1 MNNKIL
7 CVDDEDSILRGF
19 QLNLRKDFELHL
31 ASDGVEGLEVFDKE
45 GGFALVLSDMRMP
58 RMNGADMLAEIK
70 KRDHEVSTIL
80 LTGHTDF
87 DSAMAAVNDGNV
99 FRMLSKPCPP
109 ERLIKVLNDGL
120 EQHDLVRSKRILL
133 DQTLRGAVDAL
144 AESLSTAKPLFF
156 GRVQRVRRMA
166 NELAEKLAIPNA
178 WRVDVASVFSQL
190 AYLALPENVTEDVYY
205 RKDLTKE
212 VKSLLAKF
220 PEDTRNIL
228 NKIPGLEEV
237 GEILKSVDIQ
247 YRFEQEKPDGV
258 RIAASILKV
267 ALDFDY
273 YEEQGYNRSLIVN
286 TLKEREK
293 DYDPKVTKSLSDLIV
308 IAAETSSL
316 QEISIEDID
325 IGMRLSQELRLDD
338 GFLIA
343 AAGTDVDRQLLKVIR
358 NYNSC
363 YEDSPFPKKVQVLV
377 PVNLIK

>member
-7 CVDDEDSILRGF
+7 CVDDEESILRGF
-19 QLNLRKDFELHL
+19 QLNLRKDFEVHL
-31 ASDGVEGLEVFDKE
+31 ASDGVEGLEVFEKE

-70 KRDHEVSTIL
+70 KQNHEVSTIL

-109 ERLIKVLNDGL
+109 ERLIKVLKDGL
-120 EQHDLVRSKRILL
+120 EQHDLVKSKRILL
-133 DQTLRGAVDAL
+133 DQTLRGAVEAL

-166 NELAEKLAIPNA
+166 NELAKKLSIPNA

-205 RKDLTKE
+205 RKDLSND
-212 VKSLLAKF
+212 VKSLLSKF

-228 NKIPGLEEV
+228 NKIPGLEEI
-237 GEILKSVDIQ
+237 GEILKSVDVQ
-247 YRFEQEKPDGV
+247 YRFEQEKEDGV

-273 YEEQGYNRSLIVN
+273 YEEQGYDRSIIVS
-286 TLKEREK
+286 TLRERNKE
-293 DYDPKVTKSLSDLIV
+293 YDPKVTDTLSDLIV
-308 IAAETSSL
+308 IAAETL
-316 QEISIEDID
+316 TLREIKIEEVDL
-325 IGMRLSQELRLDD
+325 GMRLSQELRLVD

-363 YEDSPFPKKVQVLV
+363 YAESPFPKKIQVIV
-377 PVNLIK
+377 PVNLLK

>member
-1 MNNKIL
+1 M
-7 CVDDEDSILRGF
+7 RGF

-31 ASDGVEGLEVFDKE
+31 ASDGVEGLEIFEKE

-58 RMNGADMLAEIK
+58 RMNGAEMLAEIK

-120 EQHDLVRSKRILL
+120 EQYDLIRSKRILL

-166 NELAEKLAIPNA
+166 NELAMKQDVPNA

-205 RKDLTKE
+205 RRDLSKE
-212 VKSLLAKF
+212 VKALLAKF

-237 GEILKSVDIQ
+237 GEILKSVDVQ
-247 YRFEQEKPDGV
+247 YRFEEEKEDGV
-258 RIAASILKV
+258 RLAASILKV

-273 YEEQGYNRSLIVN
+273 YEEQGYNRSIIVS
-286 TLKEREK
+286 TLKERNK
-293 DYDPKVTKSLSDLIV
+293 DYDPKVTQSLSDLIV
-308 IAAETSSL
+308 IAEETSTL
-316 QEISIEDID
+316 QEIKIDDID

-363 YEDSPFPKKVQVLV
+363 YAESPFPKRIQVIV
-377 PVNLIK
+377 PVNLLK

>member
-1 MNNKIL
+1 
-7 CVDDEDSILRGF
+7 
-19 QLNLRKDFELHL
+19 
-31 ASDGVEGLEVFDKE
+31 
-45 GGFALVLSDMRMP
+45 
-58 RMNGADMLAEIK
+58 
-70 KRDHEVSTIL
+70 
-80 LTGHTDF
+80 
-87 DSAMAAVNDGNV
+87 
-99 FRMLSKPCPP
+99 
-109 ERLIKVLNDGL
+109 
-120 EQHDLVRSKRILL
+120 
-133 DQTLRGAVDAL
+133 
-144 AESLSTAKPLFF
+144 
-156 GRVQRVRRMA
+156 MA
-166 NELAEKLAIPNA
+166 NELAEKLSIPNA

-237 GEILKSVDIQ
+237 GEILKCVDIQ
-247 YRFEQEKPDGV
+247 YRFEQEKPDGI

-316 QEISIEDID
+316 QEISIAEID

>member
-1 MNNKIL
+1 
-7 CVDDEDSILRGF
+7 
-19 QLNLRKDFELHL
+19 
-31 ASDGVEGLEVFDKE
+31 
-45 GGFALVLSDMRMP
+45 
-58 RMNGADMLAEIK
+58 
-70 KRDHEVSTIL
+70 
-80 LTGHTDF
+80 
-87 DSAMAAVNDGNV
+87 
-99 FRMLSKPCPP
+99 
-109 ERLIKVLNDGL
+109 
-120 EQHDLVRSKRILL
+120 
-133 DQTLRGAVDAL
+133 
-144 AESLSTAKPLFF
+144 
-156 GRVQRVRRMA
+156 
-166 NELAEKLAIPNA
+166 
-178 WRVDVASVFSQL
+178 
-190 AYLALPENVTEDVYY
+190 VTEDVYY